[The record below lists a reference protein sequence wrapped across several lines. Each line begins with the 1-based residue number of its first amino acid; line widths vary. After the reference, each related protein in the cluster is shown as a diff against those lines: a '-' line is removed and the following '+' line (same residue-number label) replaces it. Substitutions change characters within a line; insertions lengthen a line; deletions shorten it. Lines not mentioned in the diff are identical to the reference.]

1 MSFSVVPTSLVIL
14 AMWSTAELLPIRFGP
29 RRRQWGEFQCL
40 IAKSNCVIITFCN
53 FIMREVLV
61 FSMRLCFGSYIISI
75 RSNKGL
81 INIFSERSKVGL
93 NLCKYFQVY
102 FCIRELFI
110 CVLYRTLLS
119 QLSPSIVLYP
129 LTFD

>member
-1 MSFSVVPTSLVIL
+1 MIVRCTVGNISAEKIYDGVLTGCGLVAMSFSVVPTSLVIL

-53 FIMREVLV
+53 FIIREVLT
-61 FSMRLCFGSYIISI
+61 FSMRLCFGSCIISI

-81 INIFSERSKVGL
+81 INMFNESQQGGS
-93 NLCKYFQVY
+93 
-102 FCIRELFI
+102 LFM
-110 CVLYRTLLS
+110 
-119 QLSPSIVLYP
+119 
-129 LTFD
+129 